1 MKKDKAYL
9 TELFI
14 ENAIIQ
20 GEATLDGNYKKG
32 NKASDKLNK
41 IANVINEDKEFGKD
55 LLDTLMSNPEPNV
68 KNWACGIAL
77 DIDYKQIEAEQ
88 ILEEISNKEELGILR
103 FNAEMTLKVS
113 KGNW

>member
-1 MKKDKAYL
+1 MKKDKAFL

-41 IANVINEDKEFGKD
+41 IANVIKEDKELAKE
-55 LLDTLMSNPEPNV
+55 LLYTLMNNPEPNV
-68 KNWACGIAL
+68 KIWACGIAL
-77 DIDYKQIEAEQ
+77 DIDYKAQEAED
-88 ILEEISNKEELGILR
+88 ILTEISNMTELGILS
-103 FNAEMTLKVS
+103 FNAEMSLKVR
-113 KGNW
+113 KGMA